1 MAPAPRPG
9 ESKAVQVT
17 KLSNQISRHF
27 KKCGLRKAEFKRQ
40 KSLLIEKELQA
51 HFKAKHESDRDEF
64 GASRPATSPPAS
76 PTRSASSPAFARSPS
91 YVDEAF
97 APQSPGKVATRF
109 AASHP
114 AWMHPCVHPG
124 AASDRPASQIHRRQR
139 LTSDLEAVWS
149 EPQAEGPKVSSG
161 HHTVMEPLD
170 VTGDSFV
177 ASTSTSTTKFRRP
190 SPKKRTFAKSS
201 GFGGFFQGPVDA
213 QETEEDRL
221 FGATSWEEELFQAAD
236 AEAAA
241 LRADWGRGV
250 RPRDPPDMIERLGDL
265 MALLGPRY
273 RTLPREALWEKAV
286 VGSTTPLQRKEKRLG
301 RPGLRTNASNACA
314 CELSGARQEKAYPWS
329 MHNMRRIAC
338 LGPAAAYTLTRSRWL
353 SLLAISITEQSVLS
367 RAARTGQS
375 QSSKN
380 RTNSPEWLPDYDPDG
395 AARAKWLQARE
406 RENEKKAKATSLGKV
421 STLGP
426 SMHLPLGLV

>member
-1 MAPAPRPG
+1 MDASLRSSWGCQRQASFADT
-9 ESKAVQVT
+9 SKAKT
-17 KLSNQISRHF
+17 YFRPRG
-27 KKCGLRKAEFKRQ
+27 GL
-40 KSLLIEKELQA
+40 
-51 HFKAKHESDRDEF
+51 
-64 GASRPATSPPAS
+64 
-76 PTRSASSPAFARSPS
+76 
-91 YVDEAF
+91 V
-97 APQSPGKVATRF
+97 
-109 AASHP
+109 
-114 AWMHPCVHPG
+114 
-124 AASDRPASQIHRRQR
+124 
-139 LTSDLEAVWS
+139 
-149 EPQAEGPKVSSG
+149 QAEGPKVSSG
-161 HHTVMEPLD
+161 HTVMEPLD
-170 VTGDSFV
+170 VTGHSFV

-190 SPKKRTFAKSS
+190 SPKKRTTFAKSS

-301 RPGLRTNASNACA
+301 P
-314 CELSGARQEKAYPWS
+314 
-329 MHNMRRIAC
+329 
-338 LGPAAAYTLTRSRWL
+338 AAYTLTRS
-353 SLLAISITEQSVLS
+353 
-367 RAARTGQS
+367 QS

>member
-301 RPGLRTNASNACA
+301 P
-314 CELSGARQEKAYPWS
+314 
-329 MHNMRRIAC
+329 
-338 LGPAAAYTLTRSRWL
+338 AAYTLTRS
-353 SLLAISITEQSVLS
+353 
-367 RAARTGQS
+367 QS

>member
-139 LTSDLEAVWS
+139 LTSDLEA
-149 EPQAEGPKVSSG
+149 EGPKVSSG
-161 HHTVMEPLD
+161 HTVMEPLD

-301 RPGLRTNASNACA
+301 P
-314 CELSGARQEKAYPWS
+314 
-329 MHNMRRIAC
+329 
-338 LGPAAAYTLTRSRWL
+338 AAYTLTRS
-353 SLLAISITEQSVLS
+353 
-367 RAARTGQS
+367 QS

>member
-301 RPGLRTNASNACA
+301 P
-314 CELSGARQEKAYPWS
+314 
-329 MHNMRRIAC
+329 
-338 LGPAAAYTLTRSRWL
+338 AAYTLTRS
-353 SLLAISITEQSVLS
+353 
-367 RAARTGQS
+367 QS

-380 RTNSPEWLPDYDPDG
+380 RSGALCTAWDKVLVKSVRTNSPEWLPDYDPDG